1 MQGLMGTVASRWSSA
16 VWLAPI
22 LLAVHAAGFWGRG
35 LVDKEGLAF
44 VLNYLADRPLTAII
58 FDPSLNDWGA
68 YQARELSYLVDYF
81 DAQALASL
89 YSWGILLFVPVS
101 GVLGLAAIVVVYVSG
116 ARRLLRLDQITTAF
130 LLSWFLSTIVVQ
142 SSTAIFY
149 RSAKILLTVLLLL
162 FLLEILSLLRSH
174 REQGPPVWAFT
185 KLFLLGLGMSLA
197 DRQGFFF
204 LLLFL
209 SMFVLWFVVSP
220 PSSRPARRT
229 SIAIGGVLLAAI
241 ISESLYNQV
250 VAPRL
255 IFSLNGYHPD
265 FSFQRLELQGLW
277 EPSLWRQAGRM
288 IRRQAGFLLGGLPF
302 WGGAGLAIGFYW
314 HAATQEG
321 RGAWRPRQLVRD
333 TVLVV
338 AVVGGLLLMTA
349 LMILRHPPIYT
360 IPDHSYWYNF
370 LPAHV
375 LFLFGASL
383 LLMRL
388 DVKQFAWRVGLWL
401 VIGIMVAGN
410 IRRYPEQR
418 AVMVESSW
426 LSYQVART
434 ERILAGYDQLAS
446 NDADSKNVPRW
457 VSAERFGGRLRLPVV
472 PEDFFPDSL
481 EAALA
486 TRSGK
491 HPLLQAS
498 GPQWPSLRSFFARDT
513 SPLDYRTQ
521 IAPALK
527 AWREAGIREVVVEP
541 GRYEDLQLGRRTVQA
556 LRAATDQVIGEASR
570 GPLVRF
576 VLADAA
582 PPFREIA
589 KIRRVPS
596 ATFTLNAS
604 HTEDRLQYLVDG
616 DVNTDWLTGG
626 RQQGGEWISVTF
638 DRSRDVARLRLD
650 LHRRA
655 FGDYPRELRIESRG
669 AKRRAVLYEGSG
681 LPPLVRG
688 VMRNNFVRSAIEIDF
703 PPNQTDVLLIQQT
716 EKSMERPWSV
726 HELSVWER

>member
-1 MQGLMGTVASRWSSA
+1 MLFKRMVARTVSRAEPDMQGLMGTVASRWSSA

-68 YQARELSYLVDYF
+68 YQARELSYLVITSTRRPSPACTRGESCCSF
-81 DAQALASL
+81 RSAVFWVSPPSL
-89 YSWGILLFVPVS
+89 WCTFP
-101 GVLGLAAIVVVYVSG
+101 G

-130 LLSWFLSTIVVQ
+130 LRVGFSARSSFSHRRP
-142 SSTAIFY
+142 SSTDRRRFSLRFCCSCSSSRSSRCSEAIESKDRLFGRSQNSSSSASACPSLIVRASSSSCCSY
-149 RSAKILLTVLLLL
+149 RCS
-162 FLLEILSLLRSH
+162 
-174 REQGPPVWAFT
+174 
-185 KLFLLGLGMSLA
+185 
-197 DRQGFFF
+197 
-204 LLLFL
+204 
-209 SMFVLWFVVSP
+209 VLWFVVSP

-250 VAPRL
+250 VAAGL

-321 RGAWRPRQLVRD
+321 RGAWPPRQLVRD

-375 LFLFGASL
+375 LFLSGASL

-491 HPLLQAS
+491 HPLSQAS

-669 AKRRAVLYEGSG
+669 AKRRAVL
-681 LPPLVRG
+681 
-688 VMRNNFVRSAIEIDF
+688 
-703 PPNQTDVLLIQQT
+703 
-716 EKSMERPWSV
+716 
-726 HELSVWER
+726 